1 MVIPVSEGAHQVN
14 SSTDVSV
21 NGPLEYG
28 NPQLVRVHIR
38 SIVLQMSV

>member
-1 MVIPVSEGAHQVN
+1 MVILDSKGAHQVN

-28 NPQLVRVHIR
+28 NPG
-38 SIVLQMSV
+38 